1 MNHASI
7 TGKIMALERSS
18 KPILRS
24 DSYST
29 LILGNTYSFEENST
43 QMFTENMPLWLT
55 SSGWIA
61 LAEISIVSQ
70 SIEQNGIKGTFRVD
84 YIYQGI
90 EQQTL
95 THTFI
100 RMYAGIS
107 DDNIYLLSSQAEYQ
121 QSLNE
126 GTLTRDSL
134 KSEGFIHATPRSQLT
149 RLANKYYKDK
159 VQPLILVV
167 DKTLILPEVKWEPAT
182 GGLYPHIYGPLNMN
196 AVTAIEEISLNENGS
211 FCL

>member
-1 MNHASI
+1 
-7 TGKIMALERSS
+7 MALERSS
-18 KPILRS
+18 KPFLRS

-43 QMFTENMPLWLT
+43 QMLTENMPLWLT
-55 SSGWIA
+55 SSDWTA

-70 SIEQNGIKGTFRVD
+70 SIEQNGIKGAFRVD

-121 QSLNE
+121 HSLNE
-126 GTLTRDSL
+126 GSLTRDSL
-134 KSEGFIHATPRSQLT
+134 SDEGFIHATPRNQLT

-196 AVTAIEEISLNENGS
+196 AVTTIEEISLNEDGV

>member
-1 MNHASI
+1 
-7 TGKIMALERSS
+7 MALERSN

-24 DSYST
+24 NNYST
-29 LILGNTYSFEENST
+29 LILGNTYSFEENCT
-43 QMFTENMPLWLT
+43 QMFIENMPLWLT
-55 SSGWIA
+55 SNDWTA

-70 SIEQNGIKGTFRVD
+70 SIDKKGIKGTFRVD

-95 THTFI
+95 TNTFI

-121 QSLNE
+121 QSLNQ
-126 GTLTRDSL
+126 GSLTRDSL
-134 KSEGFIHATPRSQLT
+134 SDEGFIHATPRSQLT

-196 AVTAIEEISLNENGS
+196 AVTAIEEISLNEDGS

>member
-1 MNHASI
+1 
-7 TGKIMALERSS
+7 MALERSN

-29 LILGNTYSFEENST
+29 LILGNTYSFEEKNT

-55 SSGWIA
+55 SSDWMV
-61 LAEISIVSQ
+61 LAEISIISQ
-70 SIEQNGIKGTFRVD
+70 FVENKDLKGTFRVD
-84 YIYQGI
+84 YIYQGS

-95 THTFI
+95 TNTFI
-100 RMYAGIS
+100 RMYAGLS

-121 QSLNE
+121 QALNE
-126 GTLTRDSL
+126 GVLTRDSL
-134 KSEGFIHATPRSQLT
+134 ISEDFIHATPRSQLS
-149 RLANKYYKDK
+149 RLANKYYKNK
-159 VQPLILVV
+159 VHPLILVV

-196 AVTAIEEISLNENGS
+196 AVTAIEEISLNEEGI
-211 FCL
+211 FQL

>member
-1 MNHASI
+1 
-7 TGKIMALERSS
+7 MALERSN

-43 QMFTENMPLWLT
+43 QLFTENMPLWLT
-55 SSGWIA
+55 SNDWTA
-61 LAEISIVSQ
+61 MAEISIVSQ
-70 SIEQNGIKGTFRVD
+70 SVDKKGIKGTFRVD

-95 THTFI
+95 TNTFI

-121 QSLNE
+121 KSLNV

-134 KSEGFIHATPRSQLT
+134 SDEGFIHATPRNQLT

-196 AVTAIEEISLNENGS
+196 AVTTIEEISLNEDGI

>member
-1 MNHASI
+1 MNNASI
-7 TGKIMALERSS
+7 TGKIMALERSI

-29 LILGNTYSFEENST
+29 LILGHTYSFEENST
-43 QMFTENMPLWLT
+43 QMFIENMPLWLT
-55 SSGWIA
+55 SNDWMA

-70 SIEQNGIKGTFRVD
+70 SIENNNVKGTFRVD
-84 YIYQGI
+84 YIYQGD
-90 EQQTL
+90 EQKAL
-95 THTFI
+95 SNIFI
-100 RMYAGIS
+100 RMYAGLN

-134 KSEGFIHATPRSQLT
+134 SDEGFIHATPRSQLN
-149 RLANKYYKDK
+149 RLANKYYKAK

-167 DKTLILPEVKWEPAT
+167 DKALILPEVKWEPAT

-196 AVTAIEEISLNENGS
+196 AVTRIEEISLNENGS